1 MKQKNE
7 FRLWI
12 ALAAILLALPGVA
25 HADQQKGASPS
36 PPEMAEMAKT
46 TISVPYRLTYTL
58 TEMNGGK
65 RAGSQRYVII
75 VNASP
80 KYFSPSYES
89 RPAHL
94 KLGSRI
100 PISTGGGPGSTGNQT
115 AYIDIGMKIDATLR
129 LVDKG
134 LALSTH
140 IDQSSIDPQKSSTLG
155 PVIRQAS
162 FETTTLLNANKPTVI
177 GNVDLPGTTRTLQI
191 QVEAT
196 KLQ

>member
-1 MKQKNE
+1 MKPKNG
-7 FRLWI
+7 FPLLI
-12 ALAAILLALPGVA
+12 AIAMILSLAPGAA
-25 HADQQKGASPS
+25 HAAQQKDAPS
-36 PPEMAEMAKT
+36 PPATPT
-46 TISVPYRLTYTL
+46 TTWVPYKLTYTL
-58 TEMNGGK
+58 TEMNGTK
-65 RAGSQRYVII
+65 RVGSQRYTI
-75 VNASP
+75 VVDASS
-80 KYFSPSYES
+80 SPFDSS
-89 RPAHL
+89 RRRSAHL

-134 LALSTH
+134 LALST
-140 IDQSSIDPQKSSTLG
+140 QVTESSIDHAQQPRAAENA

-177 GNVDLPGTTRTLQI
+177 GNVDIPGATRTLQI
-191 QVEAT
+191 QVEAA